1 MPENLITLPE
11 WEVREWKARLLFG
24 LIMNPLTAVAVT
36 AALAEFTAARCA
48 RRPPAESKEKTP
60 TSSLDDTESEKIP
73 TNPPVTK
80 KLSDAARKRQAYE
93 RRMEQ
98 RRRKEETEP
107 KSKPR
112 KEKAKRKP
120 TPRKSPLS
128 RENPPGPN
136 KPVVLHNDDDMSA
149 IADLLGEPQ
158 DHYSGSPQRSDEP
171 KAIPLSNSL
180 EEKTTQNTGEAM
192 RIQLFFPFRNQ

>member
-48 RRPPAESKEKTP
+48 RRPAAEPKEKTP
-60 TSSLDDTESEKIP
+60 TSSLDDTESKKIP

-80 KLSDAARKRQAYE
+80 KPSDIASRKAQNRKTYE
-93 RRMEQ
+93 RRVAQQ
-98 RRRKEETEP
+98 RRREEESKL

-112 KEKAKRKP
+112 EKETKP
-120 TPRKSPLS
+120 KSSPRKSPQPLS
-128 RENPPGPN
+128 RENPPGPDEQI
-136 KPVVLHNDDDMSA
+136 KVVL
-149 IADLLGEPQ
+149 
-158 DHYSGSPQRSDEP
+158 
-171 KAIPLSNSL
+171 
-180 EEKTTQNTGEAM
+180 EES
-192 RIQLFFPFRNQ
+192 